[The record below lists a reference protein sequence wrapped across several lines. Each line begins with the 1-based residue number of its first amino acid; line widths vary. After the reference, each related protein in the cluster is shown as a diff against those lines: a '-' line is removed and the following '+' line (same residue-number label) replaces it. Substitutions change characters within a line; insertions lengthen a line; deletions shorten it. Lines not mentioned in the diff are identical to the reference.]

1 MPLRK
6 VGQIRPREDAS
17 PVTPEEPAPQRQRED
32 DLIDLTSSDEELDEA
47 LSQIPLAR
55 PNDGLTDQQRD
66 VVRAAKAP
74 DDIPPGGEI
83 IRVTAAAG
91 TGKTTTL
98 EHVARRLLQDLG
110 HRKVTYLVFNKAAQ
124 AEAQNRLHGNVVC
137 RTLHAQAYR
146 LMSFDEENGNGKV
159 SLKPEEEMP
168 KYVLE
173 TFRNDIN
180 RFYERVPKDLV
191 KYNARRRCAF
201 FIWKTVVRFMQSADD
216 EIEGFEHWRFGKC
229 YYPAV
234 LHAKGSP
241 GAKEKRLPNEP
252 EEKEA
257 TKFYCE
263 CAERLWR
270 KMRVDFNGTGLSE
283 CGFWTYD
290 GVMKQ
295 VQLEDCEVPTRTIL
309 VDESQD
315 CTPCQITWIEDQRA
329 RGKQI
334 FFVGDSAQTIYS
346 FRGAKSM
353 HLAGMNGITRDFQLT
368 NSFRFGPNIAAVAN
382 TILFGKMNSPQGH
395 TFTHYSVVGGNPN
408 PGTVSRSSEDVTE
421 AIETLLARAREE
433 GEKEPSVTL
442 LAWKNVSLIVAAL
455 KYLSAKEDAR
465 IAIYGNDAGG
475 RGGKKET
482 WAKACKEVELIF
494 KMYQEPNVQHE
505 MPYYEFLDDKG
516 QHERFTYAEFK
527 SVVDARELGKYNVHV
542 GLIEAYGSA
551 TMTKVKAFKERV
563 LRAKVDPARCDVIL
577 STVNQAKGAEWSN
590 VLVLDDLATL
600 AAFNADADGLNRKRG
615 HRPTKPAPFA
625 EFQWKEYGDDFNLW
639 YVACTRAKRRLAVPA
654 AYFDVEESFEEARRV
669 ATNEGVEEEED
680 KAEAFVEVEEEE
692 DLTFI
697 PPRQL
702 AAKRRVYTAEQVARI
717 HALGVEK
724 DRFLSE
730 GL

>member
-1 MPLRK
+1 
-6 VGQIRPREDAS
+6 
-17 PVTPEEPAPQRQRED
+17 
-32 DLIDLTSSDEELDEA
+32 
-47 LSQIPLAR
+47 
-55 PNDGLTDQQRD
+55 
-66 VVRAAKAP
+66 
-74 DDIPPGGEI
+74 
-83 IRVTAAAG
+83 
-91 TGKTTTL
+91 
-98 EHVARRLLQDLG
+98 
-110 HRKVTYLVFNKAAQ
+110 
-124 AEAQNRLHGNVVC
+124 
-137 RTLHAQAYR
+137 
-146 LMSFDEENGNGKV
+146 
-159 SLKPEEEMP
+159 
-168 KYVLE
+168 
-173 TFRNDIN
+173 
-180 RFYERVPKDLV
+180 
-191 KYNARRRCAF
+191 
-201 FIWKTVVRFMQSADD
+201 
-216 EIEGFEHWRFGKC
+216 
-229 YYPAV
+229 
-234 LHAKGSP
+234 
-241 GAKEKRLPNEP
+241 
-252 EEKEA
+252 
-257 TKFYCE
+257 
-263 CAERLWR
+263 
-270 KMRVDFNGTGLSE
+270 
-283 CGFWTYD
+283 
-290 GVMKQ
+290 
-295 VQLEDCEVPTRTIL
+295 
-309 VDESQD
+309 
-315 CTPCQITWIEDQRA
+315 
-329 RGKQI
+329 
-334 FFVGDSAQTIYS
+334 
-346 FRGAKSM
+346 M
-353 HLAGMNGITRDFQLT
+353 HLANMKGITRDLTLT

-482 WAKACKEVELIF
+482 WAKACNEVELIF

-654 AYFDVEESFEEARRV
+654 KYFDVEESFEEARRV
-669 ATNEGVEEEED
+669 ATNEGVEEEEVE
-680 KAEAFVEVEEEE
+680 AEEFVEVEEEE

-697 PPRQL
+697 PPRQF
-702 AAKRRVYTAEQVARI
+702 AAKRGLYTAKQVARI

-724 DRFLSE
+724 DRFLSR